1 MFNFT
6 HPINLIGTGCFL
18 AYFPQ
23 LGIHRLPGVLLAVTS
38 GCCGVP
44 RGRELP
50 GGLRPVPSTSLSTS
64 TRGTE
69 PHSQLAPFQAWQST
83 KMKGFMQMWV
93 VIIASDS
100 GNNSTCV
107 SQHKSEIFPSKT
119 LQTPLLFPPLLLPHF
134 IQFIKSMEGAIS
146 SDIIFL
152 GCY

>member
-1 MFNFT
+1 MFFSLFPT
-6 HPINLIGTGCFL
+6 IRDPQVARGPFGCDL
-18 AYFPQ
+18 
-23 LGIHRLPGVLLAVTS
+23 GVLR
-38 GCCGVP
+38 VP

-69 PHSQLAPFQAWQST
+69 LHSQLAPFQAWQST
-83 KMKGFMQMWV
+83 KMKGFMQMCV